1 MACTQCIDVACCYWC
16 SVGVVC
22 MSVGHNGELYK
33 NGWTSWGAI
42 WSVDAGGT
50 SETRIRWIPG
60 SPIGR
65 AYFGYIS
72 QPTVMNREYL
82 ACSWY
87 SEPYFVGDSSDVAF
101 GSQYCSNFFC
111 CSYLLCAQWPPG
123 VQASIINQA
132 TGYASQHYS
141 SPVPS
146 QDKLGRLWQKG
157 HSA

>member
-42 WSVDAGGT
+42 WSMDAGGT
-50 SETRIRWIPG
+50 SEARIRWIPG

-82 ACSWY
+82 ACSCY
-87 SEPYFVGDSSDVAF
+87 SEPYFVGGSSDVAF
-101 GSQYCSNFFC
+101 GSQYCSNLFLLQLLVM
-111 CSYLLCAQWPPG
+111 CSVAAGC
-123 VQASIINQA
+123 
-132 TGYASQHYS
+132 ASQHYS
-141 SPVPS
+141 APVPS